1 MSRERLPNRRRQTV
15 LEVEHGGS
23 IFTVGVG
30 TFPDGRPSELFV
42 SGSKTGSEL
51 DALLNDA
58 SILAS
63 LALQY
68 GMPLD
73 RLCER
78 MRGVRFERG
87 GKTTNAEIAECD
99 SVIDYAFRWLAE
111 VPD

>member
-1 MSRERLPNRRRQTV
+1 MARRRLPNRRPQTV

-30 TFPDGRPSELFV
+30 SFPDGRPSELFV

-68 GMPLD
+68 GAPLD
-73 RLCER
+73 MLARAMGR
-78 MRGVRFERG
+78 HGD
-87 GKTTNAEIAECD
+87 KTTPASPLGAILDAAAKD
-99 SVIDYAFRWLAE
+99 GDAGS
-111 VPD
+111 